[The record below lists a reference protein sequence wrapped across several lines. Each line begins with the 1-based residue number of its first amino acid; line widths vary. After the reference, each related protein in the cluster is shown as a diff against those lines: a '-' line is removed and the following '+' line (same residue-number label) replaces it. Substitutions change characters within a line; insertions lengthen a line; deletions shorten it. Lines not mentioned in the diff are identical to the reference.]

1 MAQNYHRT
9 FTSTDVF
16 ADRYQDLA
24 LAIRSVIYYFGRELV
39 PYFLEAYGIKAVD
52 ESKVRFYQLLDEFY

>member
-1 MAQNYHRT
+1 M
-9 FTSTDVF
+9 
-16 ADRYQDLA
+16 A